1 MSNNFYLGK
10 VYSGVVVDIKDP
22 RRLGRIRVKVSS
34 VFEEIETTHI
44 PWATPY
50 RGLGGKNFHVPQLGK
65 LVNVIFENGYIY
77 SPTYVYTE
85 HFNINLQK
93 KLENLSEE
101 DYGNFIAILFDHK
114 TQMFIDS
121 NGLRIDYLYNQIHID
136 DENISFRLKDNSQ
149 TLNLGSS
156 DANQDAVLGTNFF
169 KWFDKLVNKLI
180 IPTTL
185 TGNLGAPI
193 LRPELDAL
201 MTEYQTIKNTFLSK
215 HVKLP
220 DNNKI
225 EKVKRDIETN
235 VDENDKDL
243 KTNEQDPFTPAQKST
258 VNSELLTEDVKE
270 NIKEKTDTDQIELD
284 DAKPSKV
291 AKVDEVDYHENNS
304 DAPTDIVYMVDE
316 NGNMTPS
323 SYEELQ
329 DEEKYDYVG
338 AENEDVLNSQITTDE
353 NTTTFD
359 EEVVVEDEN
368 YGTYITSNTVTN
380 ESISTK
386 KIITPEGV
394 PIKDKN
400 GNIKTDKNGNPIY
413 EKVDIYLKGK
423 IVAKEEYIL
432 FQNHKVIKKYFE
444 PLKRM
449 IDAAKDDGVNIILN
463 DAFRF
468 WDEQFNLRVKH
479 KKGDFTTKELE
490 TNSSTN
496 YKPYTGRPGQS
507 LHHFGTAFDFQTNNG
522 KGKTYKW
529 LVKNALKYGFVRTV
543 KTETWHWEY
552 QPWVYN
558 NIRKND
564 QFAMVDKTDSSW
576 MGLV

>member
-1 MSNNFYLGK
+1 MDNSYLGK

-22 RRLGRIRVKVSS
+22 RRMGRVRVKVAT
-34 VFEEIETTHI
+34 VFEEIEISHI

-85 HFNINLQK
+85 HYNINLQK

-114 TQMFIDS
+114 TQMFID
-121 NGLRIDYLYNQIHID
+121 NKGLRIDYLYNQILID
-136 DENISFRLKDNSQ
+136 DETISFRLKDNSQ
-149 TLNLGSS
+149 VLNLGSS
-156 DANQDAVLGTNFF
+156 DSNQDAVLGTNFF
-169 KWFDKLVNKLI
+169 KWFDKFVNKLI

-225 EKVKRDIETN
+225 EQVKRDIETN
-235 VDENDKDL
+235 VDENDKDF
-243 KTNEQDPFTPAQKST
+243 KSNDQDPFVPAQK
-258 VNSELLTEDVKE
+258 NSANSQIFTEDVKE
-270 NIKEKTDTDQIELD
+270 SIKEKTETDQSTLD

-291 AKVDEVDYHENNS
+291 AKVDEIDYHENDS
-304 DAPTDIVYMVDE
+304 DAPTDVVYMVDG
-316 NGNMTPS
+316 NGELTPS

-329 DEEKYDYVG
+329 NEEVYDYVG
-338 AENEDVLNSQITTDE
+338 AENEDVINSQITTDE
-353 NTTTFD
+353 NTTMYD
-359 EEVVVEDEN
+359 EEIIVEDEN
-368 YGTYITSNTVTN
+368 YGTYVTSNTVTN
-380 ESISTK
+380 TTVSTK
-386 KIITPEGV
+386 PVTTPAGI
-394 PIKDKN
+394 PMKDKN

-413 EKVDIYLKGK
+413 DKVDVYLKGK
-423 IVAKEEYIL
+423 IVAKEEYVIL
-432 FQNHKVIKKYFE
+432 QNQKVIKKYYE

-449 IDAAKDDGVNIILN
+449 FDAAKEDGINLVLV
-463 DAFRF
+463 DAFRL
-468 WDEQFNLRVKH
+468 WDEQFDLRVRN
-479 KKGDFTTKELE
+479 KKEDFTTQELK
-490 TNSSTN
+490 TNDSKN
-496 YKPYTGRPGQS
+496 YNPYTGRPGHS
-507 LHHFGTAFDFQTNNG
+507 AHHYGTAFDIQTNNG
-522 KGKTYKW
+522 KNKAYKW
-529 LVKNALKYGFVRTV
+529 LVKNAINYGFVRTV

-552 QPWVYN
+552 QPWTYN
-558 NIRKND
+558 TVRKND
-564 QFAMVDKTDSSW
+564 QFAIVNKTDSSW